1 MIAYDAAADC
11 PAGTR
16 FFSVPLRF
24 SIGQN
29 RISDGRKING
39 TAAGD
44 PAAALR

>member
-1 MIAYDAAADC
+1 M
-11 PAGTR
+11 TR
-16 FFSVPLRF
+16 LLIVRREPVFFSVPPRF